1 MATRKFTGRV
11 GRTLETTQFQ
21 FENIESPSK
30 GKPNVVYIVL
40 DDTGFAQLG
49 CYGSTINTPNID
61 RLAKEGLRYNNFHTT
76 AICSA
81 TRASLLTG
89 ANHHSCGV

>member
-11 GRTLETTQFQ
+11 GRTIETTQFQ

-61 RLAKEGLRYNNFHTT
+61 RLAKEGLRYQLKYQHGYYRQL
-76 AICSA
+76 SK
-81 TRASLLTG
+81 G
-89 ANHHSCGV
+89 CGIST